1 MIVILKR
8 QLDLKTIQIQKCAR
22 EITKLERGG
31 EENIEL
37 LLDRTKETCDFA
49 SWEASEGVMSA
60 GGISLFCCEGPL
72 SPEAVLVLT
81 SK

>member
-8 QLDLKTIQIQKCAR
+8 QLDWETSQIQKCAR

-49 SWEASEGVMSA
+49 S
-60 GGISLFCCEGPL
+60 
-72 SPEAVLVLT
+72 
-81 SK
+81 